1 MKNSVVRTLRRI
13 GILSVAGAMALSASA
28 MVTPSAFAASPYTNS
43 SDLPLYQPGQQPQ
56 DNQNQNQ
63 NRKPQN
69 GQTQNGQ
76 AQNGQTQNGQIQ
88 NGQAQN
94 GQWQNGQWQSNQP
107 PTNNQNGQAQNGQWQ
122 NGQWQNNQ
130 NGQAQ
135 NGQWQNGQWHNNQN
149 GQWQNGQAQNG
160 QWQNGQWQNGQ
171 WQNGQW
177 QNGQAQNGQWQNG
190 QWHNNQNGQAN
201 NNSFARQ
208 RYDWSAYRPGHQPP
222 QWQQYH
228 RDFNPHSYQ
237 WNRTSNQRYHY
248 QTYQR
253 PHGWYAQR
261 WVYGQILPRL
271 FWSQNYWLT
280 GYYNFGLIDPPYGY
294 VWVQNGNDA
303 LLVDVQNG
311 QILSVEYSIFFS

>member
-1 MKNSVVRTLRRI
+1 MKNSVVRTLKRI

-28 MVTPSAFAASPYTNS
+28 MVSPSAFAASPYTNS
-43 SDLPLYQPGQQPQ
+43 SDLPQYQPGQQPQ
-56 DNQNQNQ
+56 DNQYP

-76 AQNGQTQNGQIQ
+76 TQNGQTQNGQTQ

-94 GQWQNGQWQSNQP
+94 GQWQNGQWQ
-107 PTNNQNGQAQNGQWQ
+107 NNQNGQAQNGQWQ

-135 NGQWQNGQWHNNQN
+135 NGQWQNGRWQN
-149 GQWQNGQAQNG
+149 GRWQNNQNGQAQNG

-171 WQNGQW
+171 WR
-177 QNGQAQNGQWQNG
+177 NG

-201 NNSFARQ
+201 TNTYARQ
-208 RYDWSAYRPGHQPP
+208 RYDWSAYRPGYQPP

-237 WNRTSNQRYHY
+237 WNRTSNQRYYH
-248 QTYQR
+248 QSYQR
-253 PHGWYAQR
+253 PDGWYDQR
-261 WVYGQILPRL
+261 WAYGQILPRL
-271 FWSQNYWLT
+271 FWSQDYWLT

-303 LLVDVQNG
+303 LLVDVQSG
-311 QILSVEYSIFFS
+311 QILSVEYDVFYS

>member
-1 MKNSVVRTLRRI
+1 MTNSVVRTLKRT
-13 GILSVAGAMALSASA
+13 GILSVAGAIALSAPAIVS
-28 MVTPSAFAASPYTNS
+28 PSAFAASPYTS
-43 SDLPLYQPGQQPQ
+43 SDPLYQTGQQPL
-56 DNQNQNQ
+56 DSKYP
-63 NRKPQN
+63 NRKPQSGQPQS
-69 GQTQNGQ
+69 GQTQNGVP
-76 AQNGQTQNGQIQ
+76 QNGQPQNGQPQNGQPQNGQPQTGQPQ

-94 GQWQNGQWQSNQP
+94 GQWQNGKWQPNQP
-107 PTNNQNGQAQNGQWQ
+107 PTNNQNGQTQNGQWQ
-122 NGQWQNNQ
+122 NGQAQ
-130 NGQAQ
+130 NGQQ

-149 GQWQNGQAQNG
+149 GQWQNGQPNT
-160 QWQNGQWQNGQ
+160 NTY
-171 WQNGQW
+171 
-177 QNGQAQNGQWQNG
+177 
-190 QWHNNQNGQAN
+190 
-201 NNSFARQ
+201 ARQ

-228 RDFNPHSYQ
+228 RDLNPHSYQ

-261 WVYGQILPRL
+261 WAYGQILPRL

-311 QILSVEYSIFFS
+311 QILSVEYNVFYS

>member
-1 MKNSVVRTLRRI
+1 MTKSVVRTLKRT
-13 GILSVAGAMALSASA
+13 GILSVAGAIALSASA
-28 MVTPSAFAASPYTNS
+28 IVNPSAFAASPYTNS
-43 SDLPLYQPGQQPQ
+43 SDPLYQTGQQPQ
-56 DNQNQNQ
+56 DSQYP
-63 NRKPQN
+63 NRKPQSGQPQSGQPQN
-69 GQTQNGQ
+69 GQTQNGVPKNGQ
-76 AQNGQTQNGQIQ
+76 RQNGQPQ

-94 GQWQNGQWQSNQP
+94 SQWQNGQGQ
-107 PTNNQNGQAQNGQWQ
+107 NNQNGQAQNGQWQ

-130 NGQAQ
+130 NGQ
-135 NGQWQNGQWHNNQN
+135 WQNGQP
-149 GQWQNGQAQNG
+149 
-160 QWQNGQWQNGQ
+160 
-171 WQNGQW
+171 
-177 QNGQAQNGQWQNG
+177 
-190 QWHNNQNGQAN
+190 
-201 NNSFARQ
+201 NSNTYARQ
-208 RYDWSAYRPGHQPP
+208 RYDWTAYRPGHQPP

-261 WVYGQILPRL
+261 WTYGQILPRL

-311 QILSVEYSIFFS
+311 QILSVQYSVFFS

>member
-63 NRKPQN
+63 NRKTQN

-76 AQNGQTQNGQIQ
+76 T
-88 NGQAQN
+88 QN

-107 PTNNQNGQAQNGQWQ
+107 PTNNQNGQTQNGQWQ

-135 NGQWQNGQWHNNQN
+135 NGQWR
-149 GQWQNGQAQNG
+149 
-160 QWQNGQWQNGQ
+160 
-171 WQNGQW
+171 
-177 QNGQAQNGQWQNG
+177 NGQWQNG

-201 NNSFARQ
+201 NNTFTRQ

-280 GYYNFGLIDPPYGY
+280 GYYNFVLIDPPYGY

>member
-1 MKNSVVRTLRRI
+1 MTNSVVRTLKRT
-13 GILSVAGAMALSASA
+13 GILSVAGAIALSASTI
-28 MVTPSAFAASPYTNS
+28 VSPSAFAASPYTNS
-43 SDLPLYQPGQQPQ
+43 SDQPPYQAGQQPQ
-56 DNQNQNQ
+56 DGQYPKPKPQSGQTQNGQ
-63 NRKPQN
+63 PQN
-69 GQTQNGQ
+69 GQPQNGQ
-76 AQNGQTQNGQIQ
+76 AQNGQWQNGQGQPNQPPKNNQNGQPQ

-107 PTNNQNGQAQNGQWQ
+107 PKNNQNGQWQ
-122 NGQWQNNQ
+122 NG
-130 NGQAQ
+130 
-135 NGQWQNGQWHNNQN
+135 QN

-171 WQNGQW
+171 
-177 QNGQAQNGQWQNG
+177 NG

-201 NNSFARQ
+201 SNTYARQ

-261 WVYGQILPRL
+261 WTYGQILPRL

-294 VWVQNGNDA
+294 VWVQNGSDA
-303 LLVDVQNG
+303 LLIDVQSG
-311 QILSVEYSIFFS
+311 QILSVEYNVFYS

>member
-1 MKNSVVRTLRRI
+1 MKSSVVRTLKRI
-13 GILSVAGAMALSASA
+13 GILSVAGAIALSAST
-28 MVTPSAFAASPYTNS
+28 MVSSSAFAASPYTNS
-43 SDLPLYQPGQQPQ
+43 SDLPQYQPGQQPQ
-56 DNQNQNQ
+56 DNQYP

-76 AQNGQTQNGQIQ
+76 T
-88 NGQAQN
+88 
-94 GQWQNGQWQSNQP
+94 QNGQWQSNQP
-107 PTNNQNGQAQNGQWQ
+107 PKNNQNGQVQNGQWNGQWQNGQTQNGQWQSNQPPKNNQNGQAQNGQW
-122 NGQWQNNQ
+122 Q

-149 GQWQNGQAQNG
+149 GQWQNGQ
-160 QWQNGQWQNGQ
+160 WQNGQWQNGQ
-171 WQNGQW
+171 
-177 QNGQAQNGQWQNG
+177 
-190 QWHNNQNGQAN
+190 NGQAN
-201 NNSFARQ
+201 NNTFARH

-237 WNRTSNQRYHY
+237 WNRTSNQRYHN
-248 QTYQR
+248 QSYQR

-261 WVYGQILPRL
+261 WAYGQILPRL

-303 LLVDVQNG
+303 LLVDVQSG
-311 QILSVEYSIFFS
+311 QILSVEYNVFYS

>member
-1 MKNSVVRTLRRI
+1 
-13 GILSVAGAMALSASA
+13 MAE
-28 MVTPSAFAASPYTNS
+28 N
-43 SDLPLYQPGQQPQ
+43 GQPQ
-56 DNQNQNQ
+56 
-63 NRKPQN
+63 
-69 GQTQNGQ
+69 
-76 AQNGQTQNGQIQ
+76 
-88 NGQAQN
+88 
-94 GQWQNGQWQSNQP
+94 
-107 PTNNQNGQAQNGQWQ
+107 NNQNGQAQNGQWQ

-135 NGQWQNGQWHNNQN
+135 NGQWQNGQWQNN
-149 GQWQNGQAQNG
+149 QNGQAQNG
-160 QWQNGQWQNGQ
+160 QWQNGQWQNN
-171 WQNGQW
+171 QNGQW
-177 QNGQAQNGQWQNG
+177 QNGQP
-190 QWHNNQNGQAN
+190 N
-201 NNSFARQ
+201 NNTYARQ
-208 RYDWSAYRPGHQPP
+208 RYDWTAYRPGHQPP

-261 WVYGQILPRL
+261 WTYGQILPRL

-294 VWVQNGNDA
+294 VWVQNGTDA

-311 QILSVEYSIFFS
+311 QILSVQYSVFFS